1 MSKKWRKKL
10 ILVAKISRVH
20 TQMRCR
26 PDNTSSSL
34 FSVCNKRERERD
46 RPISR
51 KEMGA
56 KNWHE
61 GRETVSSHFLLPV
74 VVYCLL
80 ANSKLLAG
88 LCWNADMVGR
98 GVCVCVYL
106 VSSELGP
113 PTGKFFARNSFVF
126 GFFLAR
132 VTTSENGTGIFLT
145 QDCTWHD
152 EIIMANI
159 LYIHKR

>member
-74 VVYCLL
+74 VVCCLL

-98 GVCVCVYL
+98 GVCVCVCACVRVCVPCFVRTRSADRQVFCSQLIRFWFLPGKGYNIR
-106 VSSELGP
+106 EWNRYFP
-113 PTGKFFARNSFVF
+113 DTG
-126 GFFLAR
+126 
-132 VTTSENGTGIFLT
+132 
-145 QDCTWHD
+145 
-152 EIIMANI
+152 
-159 LYIHKR
+159 LYVA